1 MDNEKI
7 IKTVQIYFIDFFTE
21 YFKILIPPYQRPYTW
36 GTQQVQDFL
45 DDIFETITLDGNKK
59 PTLRRQHFMGNVFVK
74 DINDGRNNI
83 GAELIDGQ
91 QRITTAY
98 LLFVWFYKK
107 MTDFDTTMGLNRR
120 EKAEYS
126 EYLPYLFKLLFY
138 DKDKI
143 DPLKLSLGSINQEQ
157 LIDLTLNSNEGSHEV
172 IIDEDDEDIED
183 ARDTNED
190 SSENVAKYKTTT
202 IIEKNFAEIDS
213 YLERKISDIT
223 EEKKLGNVVTIV
235 DEDSA
240 VKIIYEIVLNAFKT
254 TLIINKN
261 IILGDDGRAYLMFE
275 SLNARGL
282 PLSEIDKL
290 KNKLFYIIFSTGDS
304 LKYESAKKLWSK
316 IISSLDNKAESFFR
330 DFFLIEFKKSFSKKN
345 LYSDLLKEIDKSTDK
360 GNLAYNLIL
369 KAEKHSNYYKFILTN
384 YVHLVPRL
392 EEAENS
398 GKNNII
404 NIRQE
409 VSYHSKYKILRPII
423 LKALINYDAGKIN
436 ENSLYKIVNLSSNLL
451 VYFQLSQQSIG
462 RFESSLPM
470 IIRQSTNKNND
481 SLNYDLLKEKFHNYD
496 ESKYYLILSS
506 LIKNESLTRERLLN
520 LFDRDTNS
528 ILAYKLERRKSNQ
541 TTHVFK
547 KRKFHIEHIWPLNYS
562 NIPDWEEKHEQFLE
576 NDDNTV
582 RVLNDLINSLGNL
595 AVLDQFRNSKCKNKS
610 FDEKKTIYKDKTDL
624 QLINEVANLEDFDA
638 YSIKKRN
645 HELVNYI
652 MDNNLL
658 NL

>member
-1 MDNEKI
+1 M
-7 IKTVQIYFIDFFTE
+7 E

-36 GTQQVQDFL
+36 GTQQVRDFL
-45 DDIFETITLDGNKK
+45 DDVFETISVDANNK
-59 PTLRRQHFMGNVFVK
+59 PVFNRQHFMGNVFVK
-74 DINDGRNNI
+74 DLNDGRNNI
-83 GAELIDGQ
+83 RAELIDGQ

-126 EYLPYLFKLLFY
+126 QYLPYLVELLFY
-138 DKDKI
+138 DQDGI

-157 LIDLTLNSNEGSHEV
+157 LIELTLNSNESFHETLN
-172 IIDEDDEDIED
+172 DEDEEDIED
-183 ARDTNED
+183 INDANED
-190 SSENVAKYKTTT
+190 SSENIAKLKTST
-202 IIEKNFAEIDS
+202 IIEKNFAEINS
-213 YLERKISDIT
+213 YIEKKISDIR
-223 EEKKLGNVVTIV
+223 EEKKLGDVVTII

-240 VKIIYEIVLNAFKT
+240 VKIIYEMVINAFQK

-290 KNKLFYIIFSTGDS
+290 KNKLFYIIFSNGDS
-304 LKYESAKKLWSK
+304 LKYDNAKKLWSK

-345 LYSDLLKEIDKSTDK
+345 LYSDLLKELDKKDDVS
-360 GNLAYNLIL
+360 NLAYSLIL
-369 KAEKHSNYYKFILTN
+369 KAEKHSHYYKFILTN
-384 YVHLVPRL
+384 YIHLVPKL

-409 VSYHSKYKILRPII
+409 VSYHSKYKILRPVL
-423 LKALINYDAGKIN
+423 LKALINYDAGKID
-436 ENSLYKIVNLSSNLL
+436 ESSLYKIVNLASNLL

-470 IIRQSTNKNND
+470 IIRQSTIKNTD
-481 SLNYDLLKEKFHNYD
+481 ILNYELLKEKFQNYD
-496 ESKYYLILSS
+496 ESKYYVILSN
-506 LIKNESLTRERLLN
+506 LIKNEDLTRERLMS

-528 ILAYKLERRKSNQ
+528 ILAYKLERHKSNQ

-547 KRKFHIEHIWPLNYS
+547 KRKFHIEHIWPLTYN

-576 NDDNTV
+576 NADNTI

-595 AVLDQFRNSKCKNKS
+595 AVLDQERNSKCKNKS
-610 FDEKKTIYKDKTDL
+610 FNEKKVIYNQKKEL
-624 QLINEVANLEDFDA
+624 HLINEVVNFEDFDA

-645 HELVNYI
+645 NELVNYI
-652 MDNNLL
+652 IENNLL
-658 NL
+658 KL